1 MQVMRDQDHRRV
13 DTAQQVAV
21 QKVSCQLYK
30 YFVPSSK
37 LQHISGGSVNM
48 WLPTK

>member
-21 QKVSCQLYK
+21 QKVSRLYTRL
-30 YFVPSSK
+30 V
-37 LQHISGGSVNM
+37 
-48 WLPTK
+48 LPDRPQNVGAGIQI